1 LQKNWFKIAFYIFI
15 IVMLSLT
22 QVIDD
27 SNADVVSVQY
37 TGTGNLFPEENCSL
51 IMTNANVIFNID
63 YQEPYNKIDISFN
76 GNYTI
81 YNPDS
86 SQNITL
92 AAPFSPEFKNLESTC
107 VIKVDN
113 DPLPFNFIQ
122 HHWSDPWDEYLDS
135 VGLGMSNRRNFILT
149 NITFPENSSVKIEYS
164 FDAYIDQPNSED
176 ELAIYYDVGTSR
188 AWNGSIT
195 EHVKFK
201 TYGKLP
207 DSYSKSIPDM
217 YNYTCTISNFS
228 NGESYTWDWVNET
241 IMINSVYISY
251 YYPFQRFWSS
261 IRTIII
267 LASYVGVNMIIVVIA
282 LKIYKKI
289 KRKRIKSTE

>member
-1 LQKNWFKIAFYIFI
+1 
-15 IVMLSLT
+15 MLSLT

-107 VIKVDN
+107 VI
-113 DPLPFNFIQ
+113 
-122 HHWSDPWDEYLDS
+122 
-135 VGLGMSNRRNFILT
+135 
-149 NITFPENSSVKIEYS
+149 
-164 FDAYIDQPNSED
+164 
-176 ELAIYYDVGTSR
+176 
-188 AWNGSIT
+188 
-195 EHVKFK
+195 
-201 TYGKLP
+201 
-207 DSYSKSIPDM
+207 
-217 YNYTCTISNFS
+217 
-228 NGESYTWDWVNET
+228 
-241 IMINSVYISY
+241 
-251 YYPFQRFWSS
+251 
-261 IRTIII
+261 
-267 LASYVGVNMIIVVIA
+267 
-282 LKIYKKI
+282 
-289 KRKRIKSTE
+289 

>member
-1 LQKNWFKIAFYIFI
+1 MPNFK
-15 IVMLSLT
+15 
-22 QVIDD
+22 
-27 SNADVVSVQY
+27 ADLVSVKY

-51 IMTNANVIFNID
+51 IMTNASVIFNID
-63 YQEPYNKIDISFN
+63 YKELNSKIDIYFM

-81 YNPDS
+81 YNPDA

-113 DPLPFNFIQ
+113 DLKPFKVIQ

-135 VGLGMSNRRNFILT
+135 VGLGMSDRRNFILT
-149 NITFPENSSVKIEYS
+149 NVTFPENSSVKIEYS
-164 FDAYIDQPNSED
+164 FDAYIDHPNSED

-195 EHVKFK
+195 ERVEFK

-207 DSYSKSIPDM
+207 DSYSKSIPDI
-217 YNYTCTISNFS
+217 YNYSCTISNFS
-228 NGESYTWDWVNET
+228 NGRSYTWDWVNET
-241 IMINSVYISY
+241 IMIDSVYISY
-251 YYPFQRFWSS
+251 SYPFQRFWSA
-261 IRTIII
+261 IRVFII
-267 LASYVGVNMIIVVIA
+267 LASYFGVNMIIVVIV
-282 LKIYKKI
+282 LKIYKRI
-289 KRKRIKSTE
+289 KKKRIKSTE